1 MYYIPQDEDE
11 KEFICATEDTS
22 GMHKCTNLP
31 HFIENG
37 RDCTA
42 LLEDNIT
49 GTECID
55 WNHYYTDCQ
64 PGESNPFDGA
74 ISFDNIGL
82 AWVAIFLVSRK
93 HFMEMERDLFDRK
106 TRSNRYLISF
116 LFKKLFKVI
125 SLEGWTDV
133 LYFVQ
138 DAHSFWNWLYFVLLI
153 VVRSDKNQLI
163 ISKQV

>member
-1 MYYIPQDEDE
+1 MLRACQNCTHFDAAQAYGPRNENLYYIPQDEDE

-82 AWVAIFLVSRK
+82 AWVAIFLVS
-93 HFMEMERDLFDRK
+93 
-106 TRSNRYLISF
+106 
-116 LFKKLFKVI
+116 
-125 SLEGWTDV
+125 
-133 LYFVQ
+133 
-138 DAHSFWNWLYFVLLI
+138 
-153 VVRSDKNQLI
+153 
-163 ISKQV
+163 

>member
-1 MYYIPQDEDE
+1 MKRYMFLVVSIKSCRYYILFIDFRNQLENLYYIPQDEDE

-82 AWVAIFLVSRK
+82 AWVAIFLVSTK
-93 HFMEMERDLFDRK
+93 HFMKIKR
-106 TRSNRYLISF
+106 N
-116 LFKKLFKVI
+116 
-125 SLEGWTDV
+125 
-133 LYFVQ
+133 
-138 DAHSFWNWLYFVLLI
+138 LLP
-153 VVRSDKNQLI
+153 RNKEAFE
-163 ISKQV
+163 

>member
-1 MYYIPQDEDE
+1 MYYIPQEEDE

-37 RDCTA
+37 IDCTA
-42 LLEDNIT
+42 HLEDNIT

-64 PGESNPFDGA
+64 PGETNPFDGA

-82 AWVAIFLVSRK
+82 AWVAIFLVSK
-93 HFMEMERDLFDRK
+93 
-106 TRSNRYLISF
+106 IC
-116 LFKKLFKVI
+116 
-125 SLEGWTDV
+125 
-133 LYFVQ
+133 LY
-138 DAHSFWNWLYFVLLI
+138 A
-153 VVRSDKNQLI
+153 
-163 ISKQV
+163 

>member
-1 MYYIPQDEDE
+1 MIIFAIFLCRNQLENMYYIPQEEDE

-42 LLEDNIT
+42 HLEDNIT

-82 AWVAIFLVSRK
+82 AWVAIFLVS
-93 HFMEMERDLFDRK
+93 K
-106 TRSNRYLISF
+106 T
-116 LFKKLFKVI
+116 
-125 SLEGWTDV
+125 
-133 LYFVQ
+133 LYF
-138 DAHSFWNWLYFVLLI
+138 ALYFLTLKI
-153 VVRSDKNQLI
+153 FHRFI
-163 ISKQV
+163 